1 MHISGINKRKLTEL
15 LLEQAKQLSGHLD
28 APVGHIDTLYPLVWA
43 NFREEG
49 GLRLTNF
56 GRKLFVE
63 HCHIEFTSITLKN
76 PIKTLKQV
84 LFLDKVLECPFFIK
98 GTPTAKS
105 HHIELFGDEVS
116 TMLALYDGDLDLY
129 LEANKPL

>member
-15 LLEQAKQLSGHLD
+15 LLEQASQLNGHQ
-28 APVGHIDTLYPLVWA
+28 VDTLHPLIWA
-43 NFREEG
+43 NFRDSG

-56 GRKLFVE
+56 GRKVFVE
-63 HCHIEFTSITLKN
+63 HCKIEFTPITLKQ
-76 PIKTLKQV
+76 PIQNMKQV

-98 GTPTAKS
+98 GTPTAKTN
-105 HHIELFGDEVS
+105 HIELFGDQVA